1 MSDNKTVQLVKAIEK
16 FPCLYNYNMPEYLK
30 KDFSDRAWQ
39 EVASQTQLAVGE
51 CKEKWKNL
59 RYGLLRSL
67 KLNPDG
73 SEKKKYYLHDD
84 MEFVLPFIRTYRADP
99 VVFQQIDAETD
110 EEMNGYNDQDNE
122 SAPLQIQYQEI
133 EVPEPPKKR
142 SKTNDNFIK
151 YLQQKQS
158 NNSNNNEVSDD
169 SRKMFLLSL
178 LPEVNALTECQMR
191 MFRRKIFTLL
201 DEIVDSPSQYE
212 NCLFQWQKESM
223 NQESHKSSDT
233 IKQEPL

>member
-1 MSDNKTVQLVKAIEK
+1 
-16 FPCLYNYNMPEYLK
+16 
-30 KDFSDRAWQ
+30 
-39 EVASQTQLAVGE
+39 
-51 CKEKWKNL
+51 
-59 RYGLLRSL
+59 
-67 KLNPDG
+67 
-73 SEKKKYYLHDD
+73 

-212 NCLFQWQKESM
+212 TCLFQWQKESM